1 MAWYGPFMCL
11 LIALFRQRA
20 DAPLVVAANRDEQLA
35 RPAMAMTV
43 LREAGPRLLGGRD
56 LLAGG
61 TWMAVGEHGVVAA
74 LTNVP
79 APGGRDASK
88 RSRGELP
95 LALAL
100 HATAAE
106 AAAAAER
113 DIDPAEYNPCW
124 LLVGDRASLFYLDL
138 GAGRPL
144 RAQALPP
151 GVHVLENQP
160 LAPVSIKA
168 AFVADAVSSALP
180 PTTAPAS
187 TLIAPLHGVLR
198 SHDVPPRA
206 LASVTGARPLPTF
219 AACVHGGTVYG
230 TRSAAIVLVPS
241 AAAHPPAVFFT
252 DGPPCTAP
260 LRDAAPL
267 WTSSG

>member
-1 MAWYGPFMCL
+1 MCL
-11 LIALFRQRA
+11 LIALFHQRA
-20 DAPLVVAANRDEQLA
+20 DAPLVIAANRDEQLA
-35 RPAMAMTV
+35 RPAVAMTV

-79 APGGRDASK
+79 VPGGRDGSK

-95 LALAL
+95 LSLAL

-106 AAAAAER
+106 AAAACEHS
-113 DIDPAEYNPCW
+113 IDPAEYNPCW
-124 LLVGDRASLFYLDL
+124 LLVGDRTALYYFDL
-138 GAGRPL
+138 GLGGGGGRPL

-160 LAPVSIKA
+160 LVPVSIKA
-168 AFVADAVSSALP
+168 AFVSDAVSSALP
-180 PTTAPAS
+180 PDAAPAES
-187 TLIAPLHGVLR
+187 LVVPLHGVLR

-206 LASVTGARPLPTF
+206 LASAAGTRPLPTF
-219 AACVHGGTVYG
+219 AACVHGGSVYG
-230 TRSAAIVLVPS
+230 TRSSAIVIVP
-241 AAAHPPAVFFT
+241 AAVARPPAVFFT
-252 DGPPCTAP
+252 EGPPCTAP
-260 LRDAAPL
+260 LRDAAPF
-267 WTSSG
+267 WTPSV

>member
-1 MAWYGPFMCL
+1 MCL
-11 LIALFRQRA
+11 LIALFRQRV

-35 RPAMAMTV
+35 RPAVAMTV

-79 APGGRDASK
+79 APSGRDGSK

-95 LALAL
+95 LALAT
-100 HATAAE
+100 HPTAAL
-106 AAAAAER
+106 AAAACER
-113 DIDPAEYNPCW
+113 SVDPAEYNPCW
-124 LLVGDRASLFYLDL
+124 LLVGDRDALFYFDL

-151 GVHVLENQP
+151 GLHVLENQP
-160 LAPVSIKA
+160 LAPVSMKA
-168 AFVADAVSSALP
+168 AFVGAAVTRAMP
-180 PTTAPAS
+180 PAEAPAES
-187 TLIAPLHGVLR
+187 LVALLHGVLR
-198 SHDVPPRA
+198 SHDVPPEA
-206 LASVTGARPLPTF
+206 LASAASERPLPTF
-219 AACVHGGTVYG
+219 AACVHGGSVYG
-230 TRSAAIVLVPS
+230 TRSAAIVMVP
-241 AAAHPPAVFFT
+241 AVNARPPAVFFT

-267 WTSSG
+267 WTAAG

>member
-1 MAWYGPFMCL
+1 MCL
-11 LIALFRQRA
+11 LIALFRQRV

-35 RPAMAMTV
+35 RPAVAMTV

-74 LTNVP
+74 LTNVS
-79 APGGRDASK
+79 APGGRDGSK

-95 LALAL
+95 LALAT

-106 AAAAAER
+106 AAAACER
-113 DIDPAEYNPCW
+113 SIDPAEYNPCW
-124 LLVGDRASLFYLDL
+124 LLVGDRTSLFYFDL

-151 GVHVLENQP
+151 GLHVLENQP
-160 LAPVSIKA
+160 LAPISIKA
-168 AFVADAVSSALP
+168 AFVGDAVSLAMP
-180 PTTAPAS
+180 PAAAPAEA
-187 TLIAPLHGVLR
+187 LVAPLQGVLR
-198 SHDVPPRA
+198 SHDVPPPA
-206 LASVTGARPLPTF
+206 LAAAAGARPLPTF
-219 AACVHGGTVYG
+219 AACVHGGSVYG
-230 TRSAAIVLVPS
+230 TRSAAIVIVP
-241 AAAHPPAVFFT
+241 AAVARPPAVYFT

-267 WTSSG
+267 WTAPG